1 MTGYENRLARP
12 LMLGQEAGLAA
23 LRSLAV
29 EVTRFPQLTAIIPA
43 HNEAT
48 SIAGTIRSLR
58 RQSEPPDRII
68 VVCDNCTDDTAEIA
82 MLAGAEVF
90 FTVGNEA
97 RKAGAL
103 NQALAGTLP
112 YLNDEDRVLVMD
124 ADSHLNLD
132 WLRVATCALL
142 ANPRAGAVCGVFLG
156 EPGGGLIGQLQR
168 NEYIRYARQVGR
180 RRQVPVLSGTGTLFR
195 VSSLRAVALER
206 GRRLPGAAGQYYS
219 EDSITED
226 DEITLAL
233 KTLGRRCLAVDGCET
248 TTELMPTWQ
257 ALWTQR
263 IRWQKGALND
273 LRRYGLT
280 VVTSLY
286 WIRQVIIYSGLFA
299 SVACWLIMASAFT
312 SHPGFN
318 FAWTGSILGVNFAE
332 RLWTVRRAGRAGML
346 VSALMVPEF
355 AYDTWRMV
363 VFLRAIIDEVT
374 QRDIEWGH
382 LAGQTAP

>member
-1 MTGYENRLARP
+1 LGGYEDWPGHLLQTR
-12 LMLGQEAGLAA
+12 QEAGLAA
-23 LRSLAV
+23 LRNLAAGV
-29 EVTRFPQLTAIIPA
+29 SGFARVTAIIPA
-43 HNEAT
+43 HNEAAT
-48 SIAGTIRSLR
+48 IAGTIRSLR
-58 RQSEPPDRII
+58 RQTEPPDRII
-68 VVCDNCTDDTAEIA
+68 VVCDNCTDDTADTA
-82 MLAGAEVF
+82 TLAGAEVF
-90 FTVGNEA
+90 FTVGNTA
-97 RKAGAL
+97 KKAGAL

-112 YLNDEDRVLVMD
+112 YLADEDRVLVMD
-124 ADSHLNLD
+124 ADSHLNLN
-132 WLRVATCALL
+132 WLRAAAAALRRH
-142 ANPRAGAVCGVFLG
+142 PRAGAVCGVFLG

-206 GRRLPGAAGQYYS
+206 GRRLPGPAGQYYS
-219 EDSITED
+219 EESITED

-233 KTLGRRCLAVDGCET
+233 KTLGRQCLAADGCET
-248 TTELMPTWQ
+248 TTELMPDWP

-273 LRRYGLT
+273 LRRYGLSS
-280 VVTSLY
+280 VTSLY
-286 WIRQVIIYSGLFA
+286 WSRQAIIYFGLFA
-299 SVACWLIMASAFT
+299 SLACWVVMASAFT

-318 FAWTGSILGVNFAE
+318 LGWTGSILAINFAE
-332 RLWTVRRAGRAGML
+332 RLWTVRRAGRLGML

-363 VFLRAIIDEVT
+363 VFLRAIIDEIT

-382 LAGQTAP
+382 LARQAAR